1 MEAELKME
9 EKLFKMQTESA
20 AAMHLMQTESAAAI
34 KELLLS
40 VLPKTSPFQKFWE
53 QKAAITAMLAAG
65 EIMNEVASQFMDKL
79 NTELLNS
86 HLI

>member
-1 MEAELKME
+1 
-9 EKLFKMQTESA
+9 
-20 AAMHLMQTESAAAI
+20 MQTESAAAI

-40 VLPKTSPFQKFWE
+40 VLPKKSPLEKIWE
-53 QKAAITAMLAAG
+53 QKAAITAMLAEG
-65 EIMNEVASQFMDKL
+65 EITNEVASQLMDKL